1 MEELQGI
8 YYRVHRLSGLSSR
21 SAFKYAPMFYLE
33 TAHHHEVRRPWKIEF
48 GCTVVFN
55 QIHRLSC
62 LLSFSFFF
70 SFSLDHAHARS
81 RARFLSFFLFFFSSR
96 FFFSLILLRRAS
108 LSHSL
113 NVSHSLLL
121 PLSLFFS
128 LTFSRVLS
136 LSLTLSLSRALSNFS
151 FFCFSFFFFLFVCLN
166 RLSTLI
172 SHKYH
177 SRALSSLILRYI
189 FLSICFKVY
198 ITKEYYL
205 SFARGSLSLSLS
217 LANLSR
223 FSLVR
228 LSFLFSFS
236 FSVPSKRRISPF
248 A

>member
-81 RARFLSFFLFFFSSR
+81 RARFLSFFLFFFFFAIFLLSHIIKACFVISLSQCLALSFASSL
-96 FFFSLILLRRAS
+96 SLFLAHILSCSLS

-113 NVSHSLLL
+113 TL
-121 PLSLFFS
+121 P
-128 LTFSRVLS
+128 R
-136 LSLTLSLSRALSNFS
+136 S
-151 FFCFSFFFFLFVCLN
+151 FEFFFFLFFIFFFFVCL
-166 RLSTLI
+166 S
-172 SHKYH
+172 
-177 SRALSSLILRYI
+177 
-189 FLSICFKVY
+189 
-198 ITKEYYL
+198 
-205 SFARGSLSLSLS
+205 
-217 LANLSR
+217 
-223 FSLVR
+223 
-228 LSFLFSFS
+228 
-236 FSVPSKRRISPF
+236 
-248 A
+248 